1 MKKIFSILLAAAA
14 TISITTSCSDVP
26 LPYDINQGNN
36 SFGKTL
42 PYKNASLSTFDTYSL
57 KSYEAWSKGSN
68 YTQATG
74 YQDWNGTGTKSN
86 VEVESYLI
94 SPAINTTCES
104 GKVRLS
110 FDQTIRYTN
119 NVKGWE
125 NNHKVF
131 ISKDYD
137 GIPQNFEE
145 ATWEQ
150 IDYTPVASPY
160 SDWTLYSSGYIQIP
174 DEYVNIDP
182 IYIAFYFY
190 APASNSTTWELE
202 NFLIEEGD
210 AEQVEPQPT
219 PTIDGGTTLETALSV
234 TEARTL
240 ISGGTG
246 LDSKYYVK
254 GTITGT
260 PEIST
265 QYGNATYDI
274 TDGTSTLKVY
284 RGYSLGAAKFKSE
297 SEIKSG
303 DEVVV
308 YGTLVDYNG
317 TYEFTTGSQIVS
329 LNGTV
334 NDPNGG
340 SSEPGEAKGSG
351 TLSDPFNI
359 AGVIAEASKL
369 GTGETGTTDY
379 YFKGKVSEIK
389 EISAQYGNATFY
401 VSDDGTTTNQ
411 FYVYRALGLG
421 NKSVTDENF
430 LKVGDEVII
439 CGKLANYNGTLETS
453 QKNAYVYSVNGNTE
467 GSGSDTPSG
476 GSSEGVDINGTTVTL
491 TNSGT
496 TAGSETVSVDFSTF
510 GYANAAEVTSVSVGD
525 GTTITFEAGTNSNAP
540 KYYDG
545 TKGVRVYANN
555 IITFKGKNKIAKV
568 VMNCDSYNETDYVG
582 NTTATL
588 SSSGNDFIYTNYVAS
603 GSGVQLRVKTLT
615 ITYAK

>member
-42 PYKNASLSTFDTYSL
+42 PYKNASLSTFDTHSL
-57 KSYEAWSKGSN
+57 KAYEAWSKGSS

-74 YQDWNGTGTKSN
+74 YQDWNGSGAKSN

-190 APASNSTTWELE
+190 APASASTTWELE

-210 AEQVEPQPT
+210 ADQVEPQPT

-234 TEARTL
+234 TDARTL
-240 ISGGTG
+240 ISGGVG

-274 TDGTSTLKVY
+274 TDGISTLKVY

-340 SSEPGEAKGSG
+340 SSEPGEAQGTG

-369 GTGETGTTDY
+369 GTGETGTTDV
-379 YFKGKVSEIK
+379 YFKGIVSQIK

-401 VSDDGTTTNQ
+401 VSDDGTTNNQ

-430 LKVGDEVII
+430 LKVGDEVIV

-467 GSGSDTPSG
+467 GGGSDTPSG
-476 GSSEGVDINGTTVTL
+476 TSEGVDINGTTVTL

-496 TAGSETVSVDFSTF
+496 TAGTETVSVDFSTF
-510 GYANAAEVTSVSVGD
+510 GYANATEVTSVSVGD
-525 GTTITFEAGTNSNAP
+525 GTTITFESGTNSNAP

-545 TKGVRVYANN
+545 TKGIRVYANN
-555 IITFKGKNKIAKV
+555 IITFKGKSKIANV
-568 VMNCDSYNETDYVG
+568 VMECDTYQGTDYVG
-582 NTTATL
+582 NATATL
-588 SSSGNDFIYTNYVAS
+588 SSSGNNFIYTNYVES